1 MSHQWF
7 RFYIEVLDDPKVQKL
22 PPHLFK
28 AWVNVLCIAGSN
40 DGVLPGIDDIA
51 FRLRSS
57 VHDAQTQIDEL
68 IGLGLIDIR
77 RDKKLEPHNWMKRQ
91 FVSDSSTERVR
102 KFRQNHRKQPCNA
115 DETFHETPPE
125 QNRAD
130 SESEQ
135 IPPKPPC
142 EGGTAEPDFWKSK
155 RARRR
160 DRIAE
165 AYEVIERM
173 SREADQCNQS

>member
-1 MSHQWF
+1 MNTWF
-7 RFYIEVLDDPKVQKL
+7 RFYHEALDDPKVQKL

-28 AWVNVLCIAGSN
+28 AWVNILCIASSN
-40 DGVLPGIDDIA
+40 GGVLPGIDDIA

-68 IGLGLIDIR
+68 IGLGLIDIC

-91 FVSDSSTERVR
+91 FVSDRSTERVR
-102 KFRQNHRKQPCNA
+102 KFRKNHTKQTCND

-130 SESEQ
+130 SDSEQ
-135 IPPKPPC
+135 IPPKPPLA
-142 EGGTAEPDFWKSK
+142 GGRAALGFLRSKS
-155 RARRR
+155 RRR
-160 DRIAE
+160 NRAAEMAAAIARLE
-165 AYEVIERM
+165 A
-173 SREADQCNQS
+173 ADEGRD